1 MMHREIETDD
11 PAIAPTDDVGA
22 RDPERVDLPR
32 PSSSLRI
39 VTRSTDGAPLPDV
52 ELLMSFNGTV
62 VPPVVAQRIGVV
74 QGLQLVTNAD
84 GEVVLHNIPAG
95 WYQFWPYRGEE
106 EAAAILAADSIE
118 APIALNVKTGENT
131 VAVDF
136 QARADLRPRRL
147 P

>member
-1 MMHREIETDD
+1 MPREGAF
-11 PAIAPTDDVGA
+11 AIVGP
-22 RDPERVDLPR
+22 RDPDRVTLPR

-39 VTRSTDGAPLPDV
+39 VTRSTDGAPLPNV

-62 VPPVVAQRIGVV
+62 VPPAVARRIGVL
-74 QGLQLVTNAD
+74 QGLRLTTNAD
-84 GEVVLHNIPAG
+84 GEALLRNIPPG

-106 EAAAILAADSIE
+106 EAGAILAASALE

-136 QARADLRPRRL
+136 QKMR
-147 P
+147 